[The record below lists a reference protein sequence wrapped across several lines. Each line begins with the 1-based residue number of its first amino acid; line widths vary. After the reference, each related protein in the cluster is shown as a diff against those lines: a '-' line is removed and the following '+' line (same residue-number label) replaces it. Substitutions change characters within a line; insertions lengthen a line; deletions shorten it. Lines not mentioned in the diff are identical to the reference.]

1 MSDVVGVKVKVH
13 LVFVYS
19 CTDVWVRSIIVVS
32 SYSFYVSY
40 R

>member
-19 CTDVWVRSIIVVS
+19 CTDVWVRSIVFS
-32 SYSFYVSY
+32 SYSFYVSN